1 MSDFETA
8 RLNMVESQVRP
19 SDVTDRRII
28 RAMSTLPREMFVPG
42 SMRSMAYIDE
52 DIQIKPGNI
61 EEPARYL
68 MAPRSFAKLVQLA
81 EVGASDVVLDI
92 GCGSGYST
100 AVLSQLCESVVGLEA
115 DESLATQ
122 AAKILAELEI
132 DNAVVLNGP
141 MKNGYADE
149 GPYDV
154 IFINGSVSQ
163 VPAAVLEQLKDN
175 GRLVT
180 VISDTGFGKSYL
192 YQRVAE
198 DVSRKAAFDAATPFL
213 PGFEKEKEFVF

>member
-1 MSDFETA
+1 MSDFERA

-28 RAMSTLPREMFVPG
+28 RAMSNLPREVFVPG

-61 EEPARYL
+61 EESPRYL
-68 MAPRSFAKLVQLA
+68 MAPRCFAKLVQLA
-81 EVGASDVVLDI
+81 EVGVGDVILDI

-100 AVLSQLCESVVGLEA
+100 AVLSQLGESVVGLEA
-115 DESLATQ
+115 DEGLATQ
-122 AAKILAELEI
+122 AAKNLAELEI

-141 MKNGYADE
+141 MKTGYPGE

-154 IFINGSVSQ
+154 IFINGSVSE
-163 VPAAVLEQLKDN
+163 VPSEILEQLKDK

-192 YQRVAE
+192 YQRVM
-198 DVSRKAAFDAATPFL
+198 DDISRSAAFDAATPVL
-213 PGFEKEKEFVF
+213 PGFEREKEFVF